1 MSRSKNRKIADL
13 ISGGTFDDGVVAASE
28 VTGLHSVASTGN
40 FNELSN
46 KPAPFDP
53 ATLASVA
60 VSGSFNDLSDQP
72 TPFDPSTLGT
82 ASTQATG
89 AFATAAQGAKAD
101 AALPKAG
108 GAVTGNVTFG
118 YNDRAVF
125 GVSGNALE
133 VFHDGSNK
141 YIVDSGSGSLFIR
154 GSDLVLED
162 ASGNDYITMN
172 DAGTGGTVT
181 LKHNSSSKLA
191 TTSTGV
197 DVTGTVNADALTGIG
212 SIDATTKNAIAAAG
226 VGGATTVLIDNASVS
241 SGSSTLEID
250 FTGGYDRYIISIS
263 NLTISTSGTYDGQL
277 WGRFKNSSNTPITV
291 GSDYTYAAH
300 KGSTYNQGNTSSIP
314 VHPNYNKECGIT
326 MKMDVWYP
334 YSTTRPTAG
343 EWWSI
348 ATNTNGLW
356 SENRGVLKSPKNST
370 SAVRHNS
377 LYLFEAEG
385 RTFQSGTY
393 SVWGVNS

>member
-40 FNELSN
+40 FNELEN

-101 AALPKAG
+101 AALPKSG

-118 YNDRAVF
+118 HNDRAVF

-141 YIVDSGSGSLFIR
+141 YIADVGSGSLFIR

-162 ASGNDYITMN
+162 AGGNDYITMN

-197 DVTGTVNADALTGIG
+197 DVTGTVNADALTGVG
-212 SIDATTKNAIAAAG
+212 SIDATTAAAIGAAG
-226 VGGATTVLIDNASVS
+226 VGGNTEFLGTVSFGSTASAYDISLPSGYRAHKLIGHGPRGNGYASRPIYRLSNS
-241 SGSSTLEID
+241 SGSIITSNVYNYAGFGHD
-250 FTGGYDRYIISIS
+250 ASGRGGYSQYA
-263 NLTISTSGTYDGQL
+263 
-277 WGRFKNSSNTPITV
+277 FK
-291 GSDYTYAAH
+291 SD
-300 KGSTYNQGNTSSIP
+300 
-314 VHPNYNKECGIT
+314 
-326 MKMDVWYP
+326 
-334 YSTTRPTAG
+334 
-343 EWWSI
+343 
-348 ATNTNGLW
+348 
-356 SENRGVLKSPKNST
+356 
-370 SAVRHNS
+370 
-377 LYLFEAEG
+377 FEAWASDHQEAFSIINIDILFARDSSKETAIIYEG
-385 RTFQSGTY
+385 YCAYNAGYSRGFSGGGHIQGAADNIKFRIQTLSDTFLGDSTKMCYLYGIK
-393 SVWGVNS
+393 